1 MVIRNV
7 LLACGVVMSYATQ
20 LTVPLLHAGYGE
32 TFLVLWILL
41 SIGRILGGGRM
52 EASSVFAMLASFW
65 ALMAFALSMGAV
77 VGYLSTVLYLS
88 PLLHDLAAYLLLAS
102 VTCLAAAEP
111 DAGRHLRD
119 CAWWI
124 VAIANVGLAIQVGL
138 GWGWISQSGVNP
150 WYWDRF
156 CGWSDNPNQLALY
169 CAVFGP
175 LTLHLA
181 TTSDSRWGRLLGLCA
196 LILPFYVGRLTKSDT
211 YLYTTIV
218 TGLMFLGLRARTWLK
233 TGDGNASLSRQI
245 GLLFIIGL
253 LPLGMA
259 MSPYILT
266 GFDSA
271 EAFAKSL
278 TKDKGGQATEDT
290 VELRLYLWAEA
301 VDKGLRSGSLGL
313 GPGPHMERPPVGDQQ
328 FLPRPFEA
336 HNTFLDLYS
345 QGGFVAVLALVWI
358 IISSAVS
365 AWRAKFDAL
374 LALLG
379 SIVIFSIP
387 HLIIR
392 HPIVWFVLIICL
404 FAESSRT
411 TAATRISSDRFYVG
425 KRARFGVER

>member
-1 MVIRNV
+1 
-7 LLACGVVMSYATQ
+7 MSYATQ
-20 LTVPLLHAGYGE
+20 LTVPVLQSGYGE

-41 SIGRILGGGRM
+41 STGRIVAGGRM
-52 EASSVFAMLASFW
+52 EASPVFVKFAGFW
-65 ALMAFALSMGAV
+65 AFMALALGLGTI
-77 VGYLSTVLYLS
+77 VGHLTGVLYLS

-119 CAWWI
+119 CAWWV

-169 CAVFGP
+169 CALFGP
-175 LTLHLA
+175 LALHLA
-181 TTSDSRWGRLLGLCA
+181 TTATKPWGKFLGLCG

-211 YLYTTIV
+211 YLYTTIL
-218 TGLMFLGLRARTWLK
+218 TGLMFLGLRVRTWLK
-233 TGDGNASLSRQI
+233 TGDGTPSLSRQI

-253 LPLGMA
+253 LPLA
-259 MSPYILT
+259 VTVTPYILPE
-266 GFDSA
+266 FSSA

-290 VELRLYLWAEA
+290 MELRLFLWGEA
-301 VDKGLRSGSLGL
+301 VDKGLRSGSLGM
-313 GPGPHMERPPVGDQQ
+313 GPGPHMKRPAVTNQQ

-336 HNTFLDLYS
+336 HSTFLDLYS
-345 QGGFVAVLALVWI
+345 QGGMIAVLALMWI
-358 IISSAVS
+358 IVSSAIS
-365 AWRAKFDAL
+365 AWRAKYDAL

-379 SIVIFSIP
+379 SIVIFSTP

-392 HPIVWFVLIICL
+392 HPIVWFALMLCL
-404 FAESSRT
+404 FAGSQRT
-411 TAATRISSDRFYVG
+411 TAATRIPSDGLYVA
-425 KRARFGVER
+425 KRASHRSRLLVSWPGKG